1 MSTHIQ
7 GFMLQAYLNREL
19 DSATEAE
26 FELELLSD
34 PELADLA
41 AADTALLLG
50 LGAASPS
57 AVALTTQ
64 SLSKPAMRTK
74 APWLRFAAAASVLM
88 LLAAALGYTFNPKT
102 HTWGGAQLA
111 YIDKQRSVG
120 NSIQIKLPRV
130 GPLVLMI
137 PVASATACL
146 ADISITQMTSGRGSE
161 KQGRTITARAQPDNF
176 GYAVV
181 VLANDTLVPGSVA
194 ISVAC
199 QGTDVG
205 QYDVQVLVAD

>member
-1 MSTHIQ
+1 MRTHIQ
-7 GFMLQAYLNREL
+7 AFMLQAYLNREL
-19 DSATEAE
+19 DSDTEAE

-50 LGAASPS
+50 LNAESTSVVTLP
-57 AVALTTQ
+57 TQ
-64 SLSKPAMRTK
+64 PVSKPVKRAT
-74 APWLRFAAAASVLM
+74 APWLQFAAAASVLM
-88 LLAAALGYTFNPKT
+88 LLAAALGYTYKPGT
-102 HTWGGAQLA
+102 QIWGGAQLA
-111 YIDKQRSVG
+111 YIDKQRSIG
-120 NSIQIKLPRV
+120 NSIQIKLPRI
-130 GPLVLMI
+130 GPLVLMV

-146 ADISITQMTSGRGSE
+146 ADISITQITSEKGSE
-161 KQGRTITARAQPDNF
+161 KQGRTIAAQAQPDNF

-181 VLANDTLVPGSVA
+181 VLANDTLKPGSIG

-205 QYDVQVLVAD
+205 QYNVQVLAAD